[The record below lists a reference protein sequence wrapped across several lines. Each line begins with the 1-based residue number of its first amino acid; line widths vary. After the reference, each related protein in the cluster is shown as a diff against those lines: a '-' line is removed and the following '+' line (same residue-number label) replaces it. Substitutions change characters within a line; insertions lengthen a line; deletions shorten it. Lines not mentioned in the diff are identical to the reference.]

1 MVKILF
7 TGGGTGGHIFPL
19 IALIREIRRLAGA
32 ENVKFFYV
40 GPRDDFG
47 EILFSQENIK
57 IKNIFAGKIRRYFT
71 GKSFLENLLDIFF
84 KIPLG
89 ILQSFFYLF
98 SLSPDLII
106 SKGGFGSVPGTVSG
120 WLLGTPVF
128 LHESDVAPGLAS
140 RFLSVFAKKVF
151 VSFPDTE
158 YFSPKKMVLIGNP
171 IRRELL
177 QGSRETAA
185 NLFKLAGQKPIILI
199 LGGSQGSQRI
209 NDRILEILNEM
220 LKDFEILHQCGE
232 KNFEEVKA
240 ESKAIIHKELEADYH
255 LFPLLKEEELKQA
268 LAAADL
274 VISRA
279 GSGSIFEIAAL
290 GKPSI
295 LVPLPES
302 AQNHQVL
309 NAYKYAEKGASIVLE
324 EGNFTSHFFL
334 EKLKHLFGN
343 HPELEK
349 MAKAAKEFS
358 KPDAARTLAEYLLN
372 ISK

>member
-7 TGGGTGGHIFPL
+7 TGGGTGGHIFPI
-19 IALIREIRRLAGA
+19 IALTREIRRIAGA

-47 EILFSQENIK
+47 EIWFSQENIK
-57 IKNIFAGKIRRYFT
+57 IKNVLAGKIRRYFT
-71 GKSFLENLLDIFF
+71 WQSFLENLLDIFL

-89 ILQSFFYLF
+89 LFQSFFYLF
-98 SLSPDLII
+98 SLGPDII
-106 SKGGFGSVPGTVSG
+106 LCKGGFGSFPGTVSG

-140 RFLSVFAKKVF
+140 RLLSIFAKKVF

-171 IRRELL
+171 IRREILE
-177 QGSRETAA
+177 GSRQTAKD
-185 NLFKLAGQKPIILI
+185 LFKLTGQKPVILI

-209 NDRILEILNEM
+209 NDRVLEILNET

-232 KNFEEVKA
+232 KNFNEVKA
-240 ESKAIIHKELEADYH
+240 ESKAIISKELEANYH

-268 LAAADL
+268 FAAADL
-274 VISRA
+274 VVSRA
-279 GSGSIFEIAAL
+279 GSGSIFEIAANA
-290 GKPSI
+290 KPSI

-309 NAYKYAEKGASIVLE
+309 NAYKYAEKGACIVLE
-324 EGNFTSHFFL
+324 ESNFTSHFFL
-334 EKLKHLFGN
+334 EKLKYLFTN
-343 HPELEK
+343 HAELEK

-358 KPDAARTLAEYLLN
+358 KPEAARALTEFLLRL
-372 ISK
+372 